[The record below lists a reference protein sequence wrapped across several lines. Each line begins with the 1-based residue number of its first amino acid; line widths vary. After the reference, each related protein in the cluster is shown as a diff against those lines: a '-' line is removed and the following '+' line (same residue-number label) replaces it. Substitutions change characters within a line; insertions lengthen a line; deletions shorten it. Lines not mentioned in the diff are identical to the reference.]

1 MTLLE
6 VKNLNV
12 RLGSEPFLKDLSFCV
27 DEGDWL
33 MIAGPNGAGKTTV
46 VKALSQA
53 LSYRGEVLFGGEDL
67 QSKSSRDMAKLLGV
81 LSQSYAADCPFT
93 AGEIIRLGRYAY
105 SSGPFGSLSAE
116 DEKKIKDAADITGVG
131 QFFDRPVATLSG
143 GEAQRVFLAQV
154 FAQDPRLLILDE
166 PANHL
171 DLVYQKQ
178 VFELVRAWL
187 GTPGR
192 AVISV
197 VHDLSLA
204 RAFGNRAL
212 LMDRGHAMAFG
223 GISDVLSDTNLNS
236 VYSMDVSAWMR
247 SLLEQWKT

>member
-6 VKNLNV
+6 LNNLNV
-12 RLGSEPFLKDLSFCV
+12 RLGGDNIVKNLSFRV
-27 DEGDWL
+27 DDGDWL

-53 LSYRGEVLFGGEDL
+53 VSYRGKVFFSGQDL
-67 QSKSSRDMAKLLGV
+67 RRKSSLDMAKLLGV
-81 LSQSYAADCPFT
+81 LSQNYASDCPFT
-93 AGEIIRLGRYAY
+93 AGEIVRLGRYAY
-105 SSGPFGSLSAE
+105 SPGPFGLLSAE
-116 DEKKIKDAADITGVG
+116 DEKKIKSAAETTGVE

-154 FAQDPRLLILDE
+154 FAQDPKLLILDE

-187 GTPGR
+187 ETPGR

-204 RAFGNRAL
+204 RAFGSRAL
-212 LMDRGHAMAFG
+212 LMDSGHAAAFG
-223 GISDVLSDTNLNS
+223 STSDVLSDVNLNR

-247 SLLEQWKT
+247 SLLEQWKN

>member
-12 RLGSEPFLKDLSFCV
+12 RLGGETVVKDLSFCV
-27 DEGDWL
+27 NEGDWL
-33 MIAGPNGAGKTTV
+33 MIAGPNGAGKTTI
-46 VKALSQA
+46 VKALSQTVV
-53 LSYRGEVLFGGEDL
+53 YRGGVLFDGEDL
-67 QSKSSRDMAKLLGV
+67 CRKSSRDMAKLIGV
-81 LSQSYAADCPFT
+81 LSQNYAADCPFT
-93 AGEIIRLGRYAY
+93 AGEIVRLGRYAY

-116 DEKKIKDAADITGVG
+116 DEKKIKDAAETTGVE

-143 GEAQRVFLAQV
+143 GETQRVFLAQV
-154 FAQDPRLLILDE
+154 FAQNPRLLILDE

-187 GTPGR
+187 ETPGR

-212 LMDRGHAMAFG
+212 LMDSGHSAAFG
-223 GISDVLSDTNLNS
+223 GTSDVLSDVNLNR
-236 VYSMDVSAWMR
+236 VYSMDVSSWMR
-247 SLLEQWKT
+247 SLLEQWKK

>member
-6 VKNLNV
+6 AKKLNV
-12 RLGSEPFLKDLSFCV
+12 RLGGETILKDLDFSV

-33 MIAGPNGAGKTTV
+33 MIAGPNGAGKTTL

-53 LSYRGEVLFGGEDL
+53 VSYSGEVLFGGEDL
-67 QSKSSRDMAKLLGV
+67 RRISSREMARLLAV
-81 LSQSYAADCPFT
+81 LSQNSAADCPFT

-105 SSGPFGSLSAE
+105 SKGPFGSLSEA
-116 DEKKIKDAADITGVG
+116 DEEKIMRAADITGTD
-131 QFFDRPVATLSG
+131 QLFYRPVSTLSG

-154 FAQDPRLLILDE
+154 FAQDPKLLILDE

-178 VFELVRAWL
+178 IFELVRVWL
-187 GTPGR
+187 EAPGR

-204 RAFGNRAL
+204 RAFGSRAL
-212 LMDRGHAMAFG
+212 LMDGGHSAAFG
-223 GISDVLSDTNLNS
+223 PIRDVLSDENLNR

-247 SLLEQWKT
+247 YLLEQWKK